1 MRKPLG
7 QPLAQREE
15 AHLQPLDE
23 EREPQHHEHEP
34 ADHAAEIGKRLAQ
47 DRNLKDGDHDDDRGE
62 IAKRA
67 EHEAGNGEK
76 ARRRPILLQTGKYA
90 PRLTTNL
97 GVYVSRRIHCDS
109 GSDSFV
115 I

>member
-1 MRKPLG
+1 MCKPLG
-7 QPLAQREE
+7 QALAQREE
-15 AHLQPLDE
+15 AHFQPLDE
-23 EREPQHHEHEP
+23 EREPQHHEHKP

-47 DRNLKDGDHDDDRGE
+47 DRNLKDRDHDDDRGE

-90 PRLTTNL
+90 LRLTTGL
-97 GVYVSRRIHCDS
+97 GVGVGGRIHCDS
-109 GSDSFV
+109 GSDSYA